1 MKTEGQTIYLRENR
15 MKKSISLLALAS
27 LMVAGS
33 AYATGYRIPEQSSD
47 SVAKAGAHIASST
60 GADSSYYNPANMA
73 FADDAWLTELDLTY
87 IHLTSIDYTDA
98 RNPGFNGSSEKE
110 NFLLPTFFLVSP
122 DYNSFRFGLSFTAP
136 FGLAKRWKDPYPAL
150 FARNFE
156 LQVVDINPSMA
167 YKVNDYLSLA
177 GGVRMI
183 VSTAQ
188 AEYGGT
194 SPANG
199 VSYDVNLDGDYGVD
213 WGWNLALAVKPNEN
227 SNISATYR
235 SNVTMNLSGD
245 VKASTNAMGPMSF
258 VTGGD
263 TELPAP
269 AVFTLAGAYTWD
281 ALTVELT
288 WDRTFWSEYEELDL
302 DFGDPTLEAIL
313 GTAAARNWDDTDAFR
328 ISAAYE
334 FNDAF
339 TGMLGFAVDSNP
351 VPDET
356 VGFQLPDSDAMLF
369 SIGGRYNIN
378 ERSSFGLGLL
388 YDYKDSR
395 KVANREAVGEFEN
408 AAAFLLSAGF
418 SYKF

>member
-1 MKTEGQTIYLRENR
+1 

-27 LMVAGS
+27 ILAAGT

-47 SVAKAGAHIASST
+47 SVAKAGAHIASAT
-60 GADSSYYNPANMA
+60 GADSSYYNPANMG
-73 FADDAWLTELDLTY
+73 FADDAWLTEIDLTY

-98 RNPGFNGSSEKE
+98 RTPGFNGSSEQE
-110 NFLLPTFFLVSP
+110 NFLLPTFFVVSP

-136 FGLAKRWKDPYPAL
+136 YGLAKQWKDPYPAL
-150 FARNFE
+150 FARKFE
-156 LQVVDINPSMA
+156 LEVFDLNPSVA
-167 YKVNDYLSLA
+167 YKVNDYFSLA
-177 GGVRMI
+177 GGARMI

-188 AEYGGT
+188 AEFGGT
-194 SPANG
+194 RPDNG
-199 VSYDVNLDGDYGVD
+199 MTYDINLDGDYGVD
-213 WGWNLALAVKPNEN
+213 WGWNLALALKPNEN

-235 SNVTMNLSGD
+235 SNVTLNLSGD
-245 VKASTNAMGPMSF
+245 VNANLMGMGIATS
-258 VTGGD
+258 GD

-269 AVFTLAGAYTWD
+269 AVFTLAGAYTWN
-281 ALTVELT
+281 ALTIELV
-288 WDRTFWSEYEELDL
+288 WDRTFWSEYEDLNL
-302 DFGDPTLEAIL
+302 DFGNPMLE
-313 GTAAARNWDDTDAFR
+313 GSPFGAAMPKNWDDTDAFR
-328 ISAAYE
+328 ISAAYD

-351 VPDET
+351 APDET

-378 ERSSFGLGLL
+378 ERSSFGLGFL

-395 KVANREAVGEFEN
+395 KVINREAVGEFEN

>member
-1 MKTEGQTIYLRENR
+1 

-27 LMVAGS
+27 ILAAGT
-33 AYATGYRIPEQSSD
+33 AYASGYRIPEQSAD

-60 GADSSYYNPANMA
+60 GADSSFYNPANMG
-73 FADDAWLTELDLTY
+73 FADDAWLTEIDLTY

-98 RNPGFNGSSEKE
+98 RNPGFNGSSEQE
-110 NFLLPTFFLVSP
+110 NFLLPTFFVVSP

-136 FGLAKRWKDPYPAL
+136 YGLAKQWKDPYPAL
-150 FARNFE
+150 FARKFE
-156 LQVVDINPSMA
+156 LQVFDLNPSVA
-167 YKVNDYLSLA
+167 YKLNDYFSFA

-188 AEYGGT
+188 AEFGGT
-194 SPANG
+194 PPGGAP
-199 VSYDVNLDGDYGVD
+199 YDINLDGDYGVD
-213 WGWNLALAVKPNEN
+213 WGWNLALALKPNEN

-235 SNVTMNLSGD
+235 SNVTLNLSGD
-245 VKASTNAMGPMSF
+245 VNASLMGMGIDTSA
-258 VTGGD
+258 D

-269 AVFTLAGAYTWD
+269 AVFTLAGAYTWND
-281 ALTVELT
+281 LTIELA
-288 WDRTFWSEYEELDL
+288 WDRTFWSEYEDLNL
-302 DFGDPTLEAIL
+302 DFDNPMLEWAVPISWSSL
-313 GTAAARNWDDTDAFR
+313 PSYITDAFR
-328 ISAAYE
+328 ISASYD
-334 FNDAF
+334 FNEKF

-356 VGFQLPDSDAMLF
+356 IGFQLPDSDPLLF

-378 ERSSFGLGLL
+378 ERSSFGLGFL

-395 KVANREAVGEFEN
+395 TANNREAVGEFEN

-418 SYKF
+418 NYKF

>member
-1 MKTEGQTIYLRENR
+1 MKQ
-15 MKKSISLLALAS
+15 SISLLALAS
-27 LMVAGS
+27 ILAAS
-33 AYATGYRIPEQSSD
+33 TAYASGYRIPEQSSD

-60 GADSSYYNPANMA
+60 GADSSYYNPANMG
-73 FADDAWLTELDLTY
+73 FADDAWLTEIDLTY

-98 RNPGFNGSSEKE
+98 RTPGFNGSSEQE
-110 NFLLPTFFLVSP
+110 NFLIPTFFVVSP

-136 FGLAKRWKDPYPAL
+136 YGLAKRWKDPYPAL

-156 LQVVDINPSMA
+156 LQVFDLNPSVA
-167 YKVNDYLSLA
+167 YKLNDYFSLA
-177 GGVRMI
+177 GGARMI

-188 AEYGGT
+188 GEFGGT
-194 SPANG
+194 PPGGAPF
-199 VSYDVNLDGDYGVD
+199 DVNLDGDYGVD
-213 WGWNLALAVKPNEN
+213 WGWNLALALKPNEN

-235 SNVTMNLSGD
+235 SNVNLNLSGD
-245 VKASTNAMGPMSF
+245 VNASLMGMGIDTSA
-258 VTGGD
+258 D

-269 AVFTLAGAYTWD
+269 AVFTLAGAYTWND
-281 ALTVELT
+281 LTIELA
-288 WDRTFWSEYEELDL
+288 WDRTFWSEYEDFDL
-302 DFGDPTLEAIL
+302 DFDNPMLEGSPL
-313 GTAAARNWDDTDAFR
+313 GAARPRDWDDTDAFR
-328 ISAAYE
+328 ISGSYD
-334 FNDAF
+334 FNEKF

-356 VGFQLPDSDAMLF
+356 VGFQLPDSDVMLF

-395 KVANREAVGEFEN
+395 KVNNAEAVGEFEN

>member
-1 MKTEGQTIYLRENR
+1 MKQ
-15 MKKSISLLALAS
+15 SISLLALAS
-27 LMVAGS
+27 ILAAS
-33 AYATGYRIPEQSSD
+33 TAYASGYRIPEQSSD

-60 GADSSYYNPANMA
+60 GADSSYYNPANMG
-73 FADDAWLTELDLTY
+73 FADDAWLTEIDLTY

-98 RNPGFNGSSEKE
+98 RNPGFSGSSEQE
-110 NFLLPTFFLVSP
+110 NFLLPTFFVVSP

-136 FGLAKRWKDPYPAL
+136 YGLAKRWKDPYPAL

-156 LQVVDINPSMA
+156 LQVFDLNPSVA
-167 YKVNDYLSLA
+167 YKLNDYFSLA
-177 GGVRMI
+177 GGARMI

-188 AEYGGT
+188 GEFGGT
-194 SPANG
+194 PPGGAPF
-199 VSYDVNLDGDYGVD
+199 DVNLDGDYGVD
-213 WGWNLALAVKPNEN
+213 WGWNLALALKPNEN

-235 SNVTMNLSGD
+235 SNVNLNLSGD
-245 VKASTNAMGPMSF
+245 VNASLMGMGIDTSA
-258 VTGGD
+258 D

-269 AVFTLAGAYTWD
+269 AVFTLAGAYTWND
-281 ALTVELT
+281 LTIELA
-288 WDRTFWSEYEELDL
+288 WDRTFWSEYEDFDL
-302 DFGDPTLEAIL
+302 DFDNPMLEGSPL
-313 GTAAARNWDDTDAFR
+313 GAARPRDWDDTDAFR
-328 ISAAYE
+328 ISGSYD
-334 FNDAF
+334 FNEKF

-356 VGFQLPDSDAMLF
+356 VGFQLPDSDVMLF

-395 KVANREAVGEFEN
+395 KVNNAEAVGEFEN

>member
-1 MKTEGQTIYLRENR
+1 

-27 LMVAGS
+27 ILAAGT
-33 AYATGYRIPEQSSD
+33 AYASGYRIPEQSAD

-60 GADSSYYNPANMA
+60 GADSSFYNPANMG
-73 FADDAWLTELDLTY
+73 FAEDAWLTEIDLTY

-98 RNPGFNGSSEKE
+98 RNPGFNGSSEQE
-110 NFLLPTFFLVSP
+110 NFLLPTFFVVSP

-136 FGLAKRWKDPYPAL
+136 YGLAKQWKDPYPAL
-150 FARNFE
+150 FARKFE
-156 LQVVDINPSMA
+156 LQVFDLNPSVA
-167 YKVNDYLSLA
+167 YKVNDYFSLA
-177 GGVRMI
+177 GGARMI

-188 AEYGGT
+188 AEFGGT
-194 SPANG
+194 PPGGAP
-199 VSYDVNLDGDYGVD
+199 YDINLDGDYGVD
-213 WGWNLALAVKPNEN
+213 WGWNLALALKPNEN

-235 SNVTMNLSGD
+235 SNVTLNLSGD
-245 VKASTNAMGPMSF
+245 VNASLMGMGIDTSA
-258 VTGGD
+258 D

-269 AVFTLAGAYTWD
+269 AVFTLAGAYTWND
-281 ALTVELT
+281 LTIELA
-288 WDRTFWSEYEELDL
+288 WDRTFWSEYEDLNL
-302 DFGDPTLEAIL
+302 DFDNPMLE
-313 GTAAARNWDDTDAFR
+313 GSPFGMPMPKNWDDTDAFR
-328 ISAAYE
+328 ISGSYD
-334 FNDAF
+334 FNEKF

-356 VGFQLPDSDAMLF
+356 IGFQLPDSDPLLF

-395 KVANREAVGEFEN
+395 TANNREAVGEFEN

-418 SYKF
+418 NYKF

>member
-1 MKTEGQTIYLRENR
+1 

-27 LMVAGS
+27 ILAAGT
-33 AYATGYRIPEQSSD
+33 AYASGYRIPEQSAD

-60 GADSSYYNPANMA
+60 GADSSFYNPANMG
-73 FADDAWLTELDLTY
+73 FAEDAWLTEIDLTY

-98 RNPGFNGSSEKE
+98 RTPGFNGSSEQE
-110 NFLLPTFFLVSP
+110 NFLLPTFFVVSP

-136 FGLAKRWKDPYPAL
+136 YGLAKQWKDPYPAL
-150 FARNFE
+150 FARKFE
-156 LQVVDINPSMA
+156 LQVFDLNPSVA
-167 YKVNDYLSLA
+167 YKVNDYFSLA
-177 GGVRMI
+177 GGARMI

-188 AEYGGT
+188 AEFGGT
-194 SPANG
+194 PPGGAP
-199 VSYDVNLDGDYGVD
+199 YDINLDGDYGVD
-213 WGWNLALAVKPNEN
+213 WGWNLALALKPNEN

-235 SNVTMNLSGD
+235 SNVTLNLSGD
-245 VKASTNAMGPMSF
+245 VNASLMGMGIDTSA
-258 VTGGD
+258 D

-269 AVFTLAGAYTWD
+269 AVFTLAGAYTWND
-281 ALTVELT
+281 LTIELA
-288 WDRTFWSEYEELDL
+288 WDRTFWSEYEDLNL
-302 DFGDPTLEAIL
+302 DFDNPMLE
-313 GTAAARNWDDTDAFR
+313 GSPFGMPMPKNWDDTDAFR
-328 ISAAYE
+328 ISGSYD
-334 FNDAF
+334 FNEKF

-356 VGFQLPDSDAMLF
+356 IGFQLPDSDPLLF

-395 KVANREAVGEFEN
+395 KVTNREAVGEFEN

>member
-1 MKTEGQTIYLRENR
+1 

-27 LMVAGS
+27 ILAAGT

-47 SVAKAGAHIASST
+47 SVAKAGAHIASAT
-60 GADSSYYNPANMA
+60 GADSSYYNPANMG
-73 FADDAWLTELDLTY
+73 FADDAWLTEIDLTY

-98 RNPGFNGSSEKE
+98 RTPGFNGSSEQE
-110 NFLLPTFFLVSP
+110 NFLLPTFFVVSP

-136 FGLAKRWKDPYPAL
+136 YGLAKHWKDPYPAL
-150 FARNFE
+150 FARKFE
-156 LQVVDINPSMA
+156 LQVFDLNPSVA
-167 YKVNDYLSLA
+167 YKVNDYFSLA
-177 GGVRMI
+177 GGARMI

-188 AEYGGT
+188 AEFGGT
-194 SPANG
+194 RPDNG
-199 VSYDVNLDGDYGVD
+199 MTYDINLDGDYGVD
-213 WGWNLALAVKPNEN
+213 WGWNLALALKPNEN

-235 SNVTMNLSGD
+235 SNVTLNLSGD
-245 VKASTNAMGPMSF
+245 VTASLMGMGF
-258 VTGGD
+258 DTGGD

-269 AVFTLAGAYTWD
+269 AVFTLAGAYTWN
-281 ALTVELT
+281 ELT
-288 WDRTFWSEYEELDL
+288 IELVWDRTFWSEYEDLNL
-302 DFGDPTLEAIL
+302 DFDNPMLE
-313 GTAAARNWDDTDAFR
+313 GSPFGAAMPKNWDDTDAFR
-328 ISAAYE
+328 ISASYD
-334 FNDAF
+334 FNETF

-351 VPDET
+351 APDET

-378 ERSSFGLGLL
+378 ERSSFGLGFL

-395 KVANREAVGEFEN
+395 KVINREAVGEFEN